1 MTESVNSSR
10 NLPLRINVWWQYIV
24 PPVFAYAYLGLGQET
39 QEPLVT
45 AVWLGLFALSVLG
58 TAGFGY
64 FLNDWTDIRQDAV
77 AGKSNQAA
85 KLSIPIRVLIAAA
98 LIGLGWVPWYFLPAN
113 AWNLSLLGLQYL
125 IFILYSL
132 PPIRLKERGLAG
144 IVCDM
149 LYGHVI
155 PATIALSTFLSPTH
169 KDFPLFLTLACTVTA
184 LMGLR
189 NILLHQIEDRRA
201 DKQAGV
207 RTFVLNF
214 GPLRSLNLINRVVL
228 PLEVI
233 LIPVMLSALTGWRLI
248 LPLVYL
254 GFWAF
259 SYLTFNFW
267 HWPWKY
273 RSRGQR
279 KMLFLHFLND
289 FYEEWLPVAA
299 AALLCLVDPWFFLL
313 LAAHLL
319 LFPAFLINL
328 IRDLRQIYRF
338 FTQ

>member
-1 MTESVNSSR
+1 MTESINGAR
-10 NLPLRINVWWQYIV
+10 NLPLRINVWWQFIV

-39 QEPLVT
+39 QDPLVT

-64 FLNDWTDIRQDAV
+64 FLNDWTDIRQDAA

-85 KLSIPIRVLIAAA
+85 RLSNPLRILIAIL
-98 LIGLGWVPWYFLPAN
+98 LIGLAWIPWYFLPAN
-113 AWNLSLLGLQYL
+113 AWNISLLGSQFL

-132 PPIRLKERGLAG
+132 RPIRLKERGWAG
-144 IVCDM
+144 IACDM
-149 LYGHVI
+149 LYGHVV
-155 PATIALSTFLSPTH
+155 PASIALSTFVPVDH
-169 KDFPLFLTLACTVTA
+169 PNFPLFLSLVGVVTA

-189 NILLHQIEDRRA
+189 NILLHQIEDRKP
-201 DKQAGV
+201 DKKAGV
-207 RTFVLNF
+207 QTFVLKF
-214 GPLRSLNLINRVVL
+214 GPLRALNVINWIVL
-228 PLEVI
+228 PLEII
-233 LIPVMLSALTGWRLI
+233 LIPIMLSALTDWDWI

-254 GFWAF
+254 GFLAF
-259 SYLTFNFW
+259 SYFTFNFW
-267 HWPWKY
+267 HWPLQY
-273 RSRGQR
+273 RSGGLR

-299 AALLCLVDPWFFLL
+299 AAMLCWQDPWFLL
-313 LAAHLL
+313 LLGVHLL

-328 IRDLRQIYRF
+328 IRDLRQIYGF